1 MALVAY
7 MHCVPS
13 MSSKFDRIFRGG
25 TNSSP
30 LRLQVECSFAAVRL
44 SATTVREYLAARG
57 VAERDLWACE
67 LAFVEGCNNAI
78 QHTPAN
84 RAAEKLLIEL
94 SCESSHVELR
104 IKDHTHGFEF
114 PTESRLPEPQEE
126 RGRGIYLMRTL
137 MDEVDYIRD
146 PSSNCLVL
154 RKARTGI

>member
-1 MALVAY
+1 
-7 MHCVPS
+7 
-13 MSSKFDRIFRGG
+13 MSSKFDRDFRGG

-30 LRLQVECSFAAVRL
+30 LRLQVECNFVAVRL

-57 VAERDLWACE
+57 VAQRDLWACE

-114 PTESRLPEPQEE
+114 PSESRLPEPQEE
-126 RGRGIYLMRTL
+126 RGRGILFDANFDGPSRLHPRPLEQLPGPPESAHWYLRTL
-137 MDEVDYIRD
+137 VA
-146 PSSNCLVL
+146 
-154 RKARTGI
+154 K